1 MKRILLILLIL
12 CSNRVTAAPFLVAD
26 IYPDTD
32 RQPTFFEFIFDGSTT
47 PVTSPAIKCDA
58 AAVTNKA
65 CPAVS
70 NAVAMYHDVGNLT
83 KQKHTVTA
91 KACDAVDCS
100 FSSPV
105 FNFSTAVLT
114 VPSGIRLVP

>member
-12 CSNRVTAAPFLVAD
+12 CSNQVTAAPFMVAD

-32 RQPTFFEFIFDGSTT
+32 RQPTFFEFIFDGST

-58 AAVTNKA
+58 TAVTNKA

-70 NAVAMYHDVGNLT
+70 NAVAMYHDLGTLT
-83 KQKHTVTA
+83 KGKHTVTA

-100 FSSPV
+100 FSSSI
-105 FNFSTAVLT
+105 FNFSTADLT